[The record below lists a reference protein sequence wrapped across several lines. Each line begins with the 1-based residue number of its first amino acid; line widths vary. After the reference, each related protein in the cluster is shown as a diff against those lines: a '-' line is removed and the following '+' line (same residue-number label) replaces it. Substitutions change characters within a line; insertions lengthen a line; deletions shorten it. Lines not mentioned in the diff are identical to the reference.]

1 MSSYSLAGMPLLD
14 YLLPFLSRL
23 QVWLFHPYH
32 DEYLSR
38 MIVFLLF
45 LLQMKR
51 YRKQEKSQFTNQ
63 SFEQQGWQ
71 NPKSFCSRVSLVL
84 EWESKPQLL
93 SFFFRLDLEGRKKK
107 IRSWEN
113 LGSLWTQTK
122 LHFIVVRIFLAP
134 LGFVFLL
141 TFWFFPFL
149 LFFKD

>member
-38 MIVFLLF
+38 LIVFLLF
-45 LLQMKR
+45 LLQMNR
-51 YRKQEKSQFTNQ
+51 YRKQEKRQFTNQ

-71 NPKSFCSRVSLVL
+71 KPKSFCSRVSLLL

-93 SFFFRLDLEGRKKK
+93 FFQAGSRRKKEKEK
-107 IRSWEN
+107 ILEKSWICLN
-113 LGSLWTQTK
+113 SKKPPFYCGQDFLGSTW
-122 LHFIVVRIFLAP
+122 FC
-134 LGFVFLL
+134 FLL
-141 TFWFFPFL
+141 TYWFFPFL